1 MNKYALA
8 VDVGATKV
16 ALALVDRQFSVE
28 YKEEVFVKENP
39 HLWNEIAAVTEQ
51 LLTHAGGS
59 FIGVGIGSAGPLHLD
74 SGAISPVN
82 IPVWRRFPI
91 VSKFAELTENENVIL
106 HGDAMALAHA
116 EFRLG
121 AGRGVSNM
129 LGIIVSTGIGGGLIL
144 NDSLYTGETGNAYF
158 IGHHTI
164 NFDGLQ
170 CACGRLG
177 CVETYASGPR
187 MVAIAQDRGWTG
199 EPSFIALAE
208 SARQG
213 NSTALQVIDE
223 GARALAIGIVNSIGS
238 LDIRTVVV
246 GGGVSQAGDVYWNP
260 LRHHI
265 ANEARFTDFISDIDL
280 RLAQFQRDTGIV
292 GAALGVLD
300 ETLATSLFQNAK

>member
-1 MNKYALA
+1 MSKYALA

-28 YKEEVFVKENP
+28 FKQEVFVKENP
-39 HLWNEIAAVTEQ
+39 HLWGEIAEVTEQ
-51 LLTHAGGS
+51 LLDSAGGS

-82 IPVWRRFPI
+82 IPVWRKFPI
-91 VSKFAELTENENVIL
+91 VSKFAEITENQNVVL

-121 AGRGVSNM
+121 AGQGVANM
-129 LGIIVSTGIGGGLIL
+129 LGIVVSTGIGGGLIL

-187 MVAIAQDRGWTG
+187 MVAIAQDRGWVG

-213 NSTALQVIDE
+213 NATALQVIDE

-246 GGGVSQAGDVYWNP
+246 GGGVSQAGEVYWNP
-260 LRHHI
+260 LRQHI
-265 ANEARFTDFISDIDL
+265 ANESRFTDFISDIDL
-280 RLAQFQRDTGIV
+280 RLAQLQRDAGIV

-300 ETLATSLFQNAK
+300 EAPATSLFQNAK

>member
-1 MNKYALA
+1 MSRYALA

-16 ALALVDRQFSVE
+16 ALALVDRQFSVGF
-28 YKEEVFVKENP
+28 KQEVFVKENP
-39 HLWNEIAAVTEQ
+39 HLWDEIAEVTEQ
-51 LLTHAGGS
+51 LLDSAGGS

-82 IPVWRRFPI
+82 IPVWRKFPI
-91 VSKFAELTENENVIL
+91 VSKFAEITENQNVVL

-121 AGRGVSNM
+121 AGQGVANM
-129 LGIIVSTGIGGGLIL
+129 LGIVVSTGIGGGLIL

-187 MVAIAQDRGWTG
+187 MVAIAQDNGWVG

-213 NSTALQVIDE
+213 NATALQVIDE

-246 GGGVSQAGDVYWNP
+246 GGGVSQAGEVYWNP

-265 ANEARFTDFISDIDL
+265 ANESRFTDFISDIDL
-280 RLAQFQRDTGIV
+280 RLAQLQRDAGIV

-300 ETLATSLFQNAK
+300 EAPSTSLFQNAK

>member
-1 MNKYALA
+1 MSKYALA

-28 YKEEVFVKENP
+28 FKQEVFVKENP
-39 HLWNEIAAVTEQ
+39 HLWGEIAEVTEQ
-51 LLTHAGGS
+51 LLDSAGGS

-82 IPVWRRFPI
+82 IPVWRKFPI
-91 VSKFAELTENENVIL
+91 VSKFAEITENQNVVL

-121 AGRGVSNM
+121 AGQGVANM
-129 LGIIVSTGIGGGLIL
+129 LGIVVSTGIGGGLIL

-187 MVAIAQDRGWTG
+187 MVAIAQDRGWVG

-213 NSTALQVIDE
+213 NATALQVIDE

-238 LDIRTVVV
+238 LDIRTVVL
-246 GGGVSQAGDVYWNP
+246 GGGVSQAGEVYWNP

-265 ANEARFTDFISDIDL
+265 ANESRFTDFISDIDL
-280 RLAQFQRDTGIV
+280 RLAQLQRDAGIV

-300 ETLATSLFQNAK
+300 EAPATSLFQNAK

>member
-1 MNKYALA
+1 MSNYALA

-28 YKEEVFVKENP
+28 FKQEVFVKDNP
-39 HLWNEIAAVTEQ
+39 QLWEEISQVTEE
-51 LLTHAGGS
+51 LLNQAGGS

-91 VSKFAELTENENVIL
+91 VSKFAELTENQNVIL

-121 AGRGVSNM
+121 AGQGVSNM
-129 LGIIVSTGIGGGLIL
+129 LGIVVSTGIGGGLIL

-187 MVAIAQDRGWTG
+187 MVAIAQDRGWNG
-199 EPSFIALAE
+199 ESSFIALAE

-246 GGGVSQAGDVYWNP
+246 GGGVSQAGDVYWKP

-265 ANEARFTDFISDIDL
+265 AHEARFTDFISDIDL
-280 RLAQFQRDTGIV
+280 RLAQLQRDAGIV

-300 ETLATSLFQNAK
+300 ETPATSLFQNAK

>member
-1 MNKYALA
+1 MSRYALA

-16 ALALVDRQFSVE
+16 ALALVDRQFSVDF
-28 YKEEVFVKENP
+28 KQEVFVKENP
-39 HLWNEIAAVTEQ
+39 HLWDEIAEVTEQ
-51 LLTHAGGS
+51 LLDSAGGS

-82 IPVWRRFPI
+82 IPVWRKFPI
-91 VSKFAELTENENVIL
+91 VSKFAEITENQNVVL

-121 AGRGVSNM
+121 AGQGVANM
-129 LGIIVSTGIGGGLIL
+129 LGIVVSTGIGGGLIL

-187 MVAIAQDRGWTG
+187 MVAIAQDNGWVG

-213 NSTALQVIDE
+213 NATALQVIDE

-246 GGGVSQAGDVYWNP
+246 GGGVSQAGEVYWNP

-265 ANEARFTDFISDIDL
+265 ANESRFTDFISDIDL
-280 RLAQFQRDTGIV
+280 RLAQLQRDAGIV

-300 ETLATSLFQNAK
+300 EAPATSLFQNAK

>member
-1 MNKYALA
+1 MSEYALA

-16 ALALVDRQFSVE
+16 ALALVDRNFQVE
-28 YKEEVFVKENP
+28 HKHEVFVKDNA
-39 HLWNEIAAVTEQ
+39 HLWEEIAEVTKS
-51 LLTHAGGS
+51 LLKKIDHS
-59 FIGVGIGSAGPLHLD
+59 LIGVGIGSAGPLHLS

-82 IPVWRRFPI
+82 IRAWRQFPI
-91 VSKFAELTENENVIL
+91 VHEFAALTQNPNVVL

-129 LGIIVSTGIGGGLIL
+129 LGLVISTGIGGGLIL
-144 NDSLYTGETGNAYF
+144 NDSLFTGETGNAYF
-158 IGHHTI
+158 MGHHTI
-164 NFDGLQ
+164 NFDGVE

-187 MVAIAQDRGWTG
+187 MVAIASERGWKG
-199 EPSFIALAE
+199 DPSFIALAE

-223 GARALAIGIVNSIGS
+223 GARALAIGIVNSLGS

-265 ANEARFTDFISDIDL
+265 KNEARFTDFISNIDL
-280 RLAQFQRDTGIV
+280 RLAQLQRDAGIV

-300 ETLATSLFQNAK
+300 ESTQETFLQNAK

>member
-1 MNKYALA
+1 MSEFALA

-16 ALALVDRQFSVE
+16 ALALVDRNFSVQS
-28 YKEEVFVKENP
+28 KSEVFVHENGR
-39 HLWNEIAAVTEQ
+39 LWEEIEEITVN
-51 LLTHAGGS
+51 LLDDAGGS
-59 FIGVGIGSAGPLHLD
+59 VIGIGIGSAGPLHLD
-74 SGAISPVN
+74 EGAISPVN
-82 IPVWRRFPI
+82 ISAWRQFPI
-91 VSKFAELTENENVIL
+91 VPKFANLTGNTNVVL

-129 LGIIVSTGIGGGLIL
+129 LGLVVSTGIGGGLIL
-144 NDSLYTGETGNAYF
+144 NDALFTGETGNAFF

-164 NFDGLQ
+164 NFDGIE
-170 CACGRLG
+170 CACGRQG

-187 MVAIAQDRGWTG
+187 MVTIAEERGWRG
-199 EPSFIALAE
+199 EPTFIGLAE

-213 NSTALQVIDE
+213 NSTALAVIDE

-238 LDIRTVVV
+238 LDIRTVVI

-260 LRHHI
+260 LRYHI
-265 ANEARFTDFISDIDL
+265 KNEARFTDFISGLDL
-280 RLAQFQRDTGIV
+280 RSAQLQRDAGIV

-300 ETLATSLFQNAK
+300 ERSKEPIFLNAK

>member
-1 MNKYALA
+1 MSKYALA

-16 ALALVDRQFSVE
+16 ALALVDRDFSVE
-28 YKEEVFVKENP
+28 NKYEVIVKENP
-39 HLWNEIAAVTEQ
+39 NLWSEIAEVTQQ
-51 LLTHAGGS
+51 LLAKAGGT

-74 SGAISPVN
+74 IGAISPVN

-91 VSKFAELTENENVIL
+91 VSKFASLTENENVVL

-121 AGRGVSNM
+121 AGRGSENM
-129 LGIIVSTGIGGGLIL
+129 LGIVVSTGIGGGLIL
-144 NDSLYTGETGNAYF
+144 NDSLFTGETGNAFF

-164 NFDGLQ
+164 NFDGIE

-187 MVAIAQDRGWTG
+187 MVAIAQSRGWIG
-199 EPSFIALAE
+199 EPTFIALAD
-208 SARQG
+208 SARKG
-213 NSTALQVIDE
+213 NETALQVIDE

-246 GGGVSQAGDVYWNP
+246 GGGVSQAGDIYWNP
-260 LRHHI
+260 LRFHI
-265 ANEARFTDFISDIDL
+265 ANESRFTDFISDIDL
-280 RLAQFQRDTGIV
+280 RLAHLQRDAGIV

-300 ETLATSLFQNAK
+300 ESKKASIFQHTK

>member
-1 MNKYALA
+1 MSRYALA

-16 ALALVDRQFSVE
+16 ALALVDRQFSVDF
-28 YKEEVFVKENP
+28 KQEVFVKENP
-39 HLWNEIAAVTEQ
+39 HLWDEIAEVTEQ
-51 LLTHAGGS
+51 LLDSAGGS

-82 IPVWRRFPI
+82 IPVWRKFPI
-91 VSKFAELTENENVIL
+91 VSKFAEITENQNVVL

-121 AGRGVSNM
+121 AGQGVANM
-129 LGIIVSTGIGGGLIL
+129 LGIVVSTGIGGGLIL

-187 MVAIAQDRGWTG
+187 MVAIAQDNGWVG

-213 NSTALQVIDE
+213 NATALQVIDE

-246 GGGVSQAGDVYWNP
+246 GGGVSQAGEVYWNP

-265 ANEARFTDFISDIDL
+265 ANESRFTDFISDIDL
-280 RLAQFQRDTGIV
+280 RLAQLQRDAGIV

-300 ETLATSLFQNAK
+300 EAPSTSLFQNAK